1 MVELSAVR
9 DLLGCAALSTNLQ
22 GLAQPTM
29 IPHRRQSTP
38 PAKQWQT
45 GLRDRIL
52 LQKRNKGKGTS
63 GGRPPRFYRQP
74 FWKETPM
81 EWREVVEHPSLQDLP
96 FKIETN
102 QWGEIVMTPAT
113 LGHSKYQ
120 RRIIKWFDG
129 FQQGDVLPEC
139 PIQTSEGVK
148 VADVAW
154 GSIDFFKRNQGD
166 MPCLPESPE
175 IVIEVKSSSNTDNEM
190 ERKKGL
196 YFQAGAKEVWFCD
209 KQGTMRFFNPQGEL
223 ERSGLFREFPGHI
236 DIDVM

>member
-1 MVELSAVR
+1 
-9 DLLGCAALSTNLQ
+9 
-22 GLAQPTM
+22 
-29 IPHRRQSTP
+29 
-38 PAKQWQT
+38 
-45 GLRDRIL
+45 
-52 LQKRNKGKGTS
+52 
-63 GGRPPRFYRQP
+63 
-74 FWKETPM
+74 M

-129 FQQGDVLPEC
+129 FQQGDVLSEC

-154 GSIDFFKRNQGD
+154 GSFAFFKQNQGD

-196 YFQAGAKEVWFCD
+196 YFQAGAKEVWSCD

-236 DIDVM
+236 AIDINVDVM